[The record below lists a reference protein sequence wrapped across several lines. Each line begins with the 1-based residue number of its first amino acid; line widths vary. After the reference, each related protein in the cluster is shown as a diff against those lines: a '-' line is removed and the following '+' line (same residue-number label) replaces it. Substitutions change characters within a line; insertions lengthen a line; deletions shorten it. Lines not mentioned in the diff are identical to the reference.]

1 MVEAMMD
8 NMIETASLTKRF
20 KEHVAVNNLSI
31 SIQKGQIYGLL
42 GPNGAGKTTTIKMLI
57 TLLAPTAGSAKVG
70 GFDIVANPIQVRR
83 IIGYVPQM
91 ISTEPNLTGL
101 ENMSIFAKLYDVD
114 PRTRKDL
121 ITRAMERMGLQEARN
136 KLVNQYSGGM
146 IRKLEIAQSL
156 LNKPLILFL
165 DEPSVGLD
173 PVARMHIWD
182 HIQSLR
188 EEYGATILLTTHYM
202 EEADKLC
209 DVIAIMD
216 CGNISV
222 VGTPKMLKE
231 SVEKKNASLDD
242 VFVHYT
248 GSNLNESSGFKDAKR
263 TRRTAKRL
271 G

>member
-1 MVEAMMD
+1 ME
-8 NMIETASLTKRF
+8 NMILTVGLTKKF
-20 KEHVAVNNLSI
+20 KEHVAVNNLTI
-31 SIQKGQIYGLL
+31 SIEKGHIYGLL

-57 TLLAPTAGSAKVG
+57 TLLAPTAGTAKVG
-70 GFDIVANPIQVRR
+70 GYDIITNPIQVRK

-101 ENMSIFAKLYDVD
+101 ENMTIFAKLYDVD
-114 PRTRKDL
+114 PKIRKEL
-121 ITRAMERMGLQEARN
+121 INTSMERMGLQDAGK
-136 KLVNQYSGGM
+136 KLVSQYSGGM

-156 LNKPLILFL
+156 LNKPEILFL

-182 HIQSLR
+182 HIQSLKD
-188 EEYGATILLTTHYM
+188 EYGATILLTTHYM

-209 DVIAIMD
+209 DTIAIMD

-222 VGTPKMLKE
+222 VGSPNQLKE
-231 SVEKKNASLDD
+231 SIDSKNASLDD
-242 VFVHYT
+242 VFVLYT
-248 GSNLNESSGFKDAKR
+248 GANLNETSGFKDAKR

>member
-1 MVEAMMD
+1 MEK
-8 NMIETASLTKRF
+8 MIHTTNLTKKF
-20 KEHVAVNNLSI
+20 KEYTAVNSLNI
-31 SIQKGQIYGLL
+31 SIEHGQIFGLL

-57 TLLAPTAGSAKVG
+57 TLLAPTSGTADVG
-70 GFDIVANPIQVRR
+70 GFDIIKHPVQVRKH
-83 IIGYVPQM
+83 IGYVPQM

-101 ENMSIFAKLYDVD
+101 ENMNIFAKLYDVD
-114 PRTRKDL
+114 PKTRKER
-121 ITRAMERMGLQEARN
+121 IEEAMTKMGIMDSGK
-136 KLVNQYSGGM
+136 KLVGQYSGGM

-156 LNKPLILFL
+156 LNKPSILFL

-182 HIQSLR
+182 HIQSLKD
-188 EEYGATILLTTHYM
+188 EYGATILLTTHYM

-209 DVIAIMD
+209 DEIAIMD
-216 CGNISV
+216 CGNISIT
-222 VGTPKMLKE
+222 GSPDELKK
-231 SVEKKNASLDD
+231 SIDKQRASLDD

-248 GSNLNESSGFKDAKR
+248 GSNLNESSGFKDIKR